1 MDIKTVEEQVDEK
14 IMAVKQ
20 AAVAKL
26 LTMPS
31 SELIKLANEGGINRS
46 SLEMA
51 LAKRLEHIEAIL
63 DSHNASHAALII

>member
-1 MDIKTVEEQVDEK
+1 METKTVEEQVDEK

-26 LTMPS
+26 LTLPT
-31 SELIKLANEGGINRS
+31 SELIRIAREGEANRS

-51 LAKRLEHIEAIL
+51 LANRLECLEAIL

>member
-1 MDIKTVEEQVDEK
+1 MEIKTVEEQVDEK

-26 LTMPS
+26 LTLPT
-31 SELIKLANEGGINRS
+31 SELIRIAREGEANRS

-51 LAKRLEHIEAIL
+51 LANRLERIEAIL

>member
-1 MDIKTVEEQVDEK
+1 MEIKTVEEQVNDK

-26 LTMPS
+26 LTLPT
-31 SELIKLANEGGINRS
+31 SELIKIAKEGEANRS

-51 LAKRLEHIEAIL
+51 LANRLERLEAIL
-63 DSHNASHAALII
+63 DSHNTSHAALII

>member
-20 AAVAKL
+20 AAVVKL

-31 SELIKLANEGGINRS
+31 SELIKLSNEGGINRS

-63 DSHNASHAALII
+63 DSNNGSHAALII